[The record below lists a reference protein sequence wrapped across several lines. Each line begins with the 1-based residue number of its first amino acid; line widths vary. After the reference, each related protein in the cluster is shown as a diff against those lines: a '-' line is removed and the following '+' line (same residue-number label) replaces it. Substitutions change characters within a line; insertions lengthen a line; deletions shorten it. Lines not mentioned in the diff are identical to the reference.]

1 MEIQNTQQKIEGKE
15 QSQKTDSLQLSD
27 LLQSYSNQDSRVLA
41 KEQTNRSIEQ
51 NRDIKN
57 RTTEI

>member
-51 NRDIKN
+51 NR
-57 RTTEI
+57 

>member
-27 LLQSYSNQDSRVLA
+27 LLQSYSNQDSRVLS

>member
-1 MEIQNTQQKIEGKE
+1 MEIQKTQQKIEGKE